1 MFAQNKHFCAIK
13 KFNLGQMFINAIG
26 HYLPSER
33 VDNAYFEK
41 VNGLSDEWIVS
52 RTGIK
57 TRSKASKEEN
67 NHTMGLNAIENAL
80 PQLPYPIEEVD
91 LIIHASYSPL
101 DTVATLAHIAQQ
113 KYYME
118 NAKAFY
124 ISSACSSFVNAVE
137 IVQTYFSANKASK
150 ALVIASEHNTI
161 YSHENCEKSGHLWGD
176 GAAAVFISKEKIK
189 DNEAQIIDVVTRGL
203 GHIGKGPEG
212 VYLQPKEAGLVMPDG
227 RDVFQNACGNMIESL
242 SSVLNNNGLNISDLN
257 YIIPHQANQRIVSN
271 ISRQL
276 KLDLGMFLGNIE
288 ELGNTGSA
296 STPIVLSQNWNN
308 IKQSDLVGITVFGG
322 GYSSGALLVQK

>member
-1 MFAQNKHFCAIK
+1 
-13 KFNLGQMFINAIG
+13 MFINTIG

-41 VNGLSDEWIVS
+41 VNGLTDEWIVS

-57 TRSKASKEEN
+57 TRSKAGKDEN

-91 LIIHASYSPL
+91 LIVHASYSPL
-101 DTVATLAHIAQQ
+101 DTVATLAHVAQQ
-113 KYYME
+113 KYNIK

-137 IVQTYFSANKASK
+137 IVQTYFLANKATK
-150 ALVIASEHNTI
+150 ALIIASEHNTM
-161 YSHENCEKSGHLWGD
+161 YSHETCEKSGHLWGD
-176 GAAAVFISKEKIK
+176 GAAAIFISKEKTQE
-189 DNEAQIIDVVTRGL
+189 NEAKIIDVVTKGL
-203 GHIGKGPEG
+203 GHIGKGPDG
-212 VYLQPKEAGLVMPDG
+212 VYLQPKEAGLIMPDG

-242 SSVLNNNGLNISDLN
+242 TTVLNDNGLNISDLN
-257 YIIPHQANQRIVSN
+257 YIIPHQANQRIVLN

-276 KLDLGMFLGNIE
+276 KLSLDMFLGNIE

-296 STPIVLSQNWNN
+296 STLIVLSQKW
-308 IKQSDLVGITVFGG
+308 QQVQEGDLVGITVFGG